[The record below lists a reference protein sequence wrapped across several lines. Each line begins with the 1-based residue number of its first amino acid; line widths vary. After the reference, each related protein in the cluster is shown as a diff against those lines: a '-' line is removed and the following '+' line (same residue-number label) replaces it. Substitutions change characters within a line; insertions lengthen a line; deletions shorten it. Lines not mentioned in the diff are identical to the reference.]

1 MNRLMSYRGTV
12 MSLRDK
18 SKNVGER
25 KPLPRDESRFKYF
38 YPNGKPQL
46 PANFEGVL
54 AFKTTYERA
63 IEREAE

>member
-1 MNRLMSYRGTV
+1 